1 MSCIVLFEMIW
12 FLQWVL
18 GFSLIALLAHAAHN
32 VECDIDS
39 ITVRWIADEKTTQD
53 PSVLFLGSCPPTRF
67 SLTTAEAIFHVGFE
81 DCGFMRM
88 VTKTQL
94 IYKNY
99 LRTPDA
105 SLDSAIHPVACA
117 YKRPQDWSPPLFLPH
132 THAEGYGS
140 LSFQLGILRG
150 GFCEPAQVSTFTL
163 GSVIPICAVVA
174 HEHHMPLYLFLEECV
189 AANTQSLG
197 SSSQIHKLV
206 TNKGCLVDSM
216 TADSRFQRFGN
227 TSEIILQLQS
237 FKFVHG
243 AEVYIHCKLAAWDPM
258 GLTEE
263 KKACNYNK
271 GLKRWELVNDPSQST
286 LCNCCDAGCE
296 YEDWQE
302 PAAAQFSEN
311 AVLGL
316 RNTDSQ
322 MPGHPI

>member
-1 MSCIVLFEMIW
+1 MSYIVLFEMIW

-18 GFSLIALLAHAAHN
+18 GLSLIVLLAHAAHN
-32 VECDIDS
+32 VDCDIDS
-39 ITVRWIADEKTTQD
+39 ITVRWIADEKTTLD
-53 PSVLFLGSCPPTRF
+53 PSILFLGSCPPTRF

-99 LRTPDA
+99 LRIPTA
-105 SLDSAIHPVACA
+105 SLDSAIYPVQCA
-117 YKRPQDWSPPLFLPH
+117 YKRPQDWIPPLFLPH

-140 LSFQLGILRG
+140 LSFQMGILRG

-174 HEHHMPLYLFLEECV
+174 HEGHMPLYLYLEECV

-197 SSSQIHKLV
+197 PLSQIHKLV

-227 TSEIILQLQS
+227 TSEIILQLQA

-243 AEVYIHCKLAAWDPM
+243 AEVYIHCKLAAWDPT

-271 GLKRWELVNDPSQST
+271 GLKRWELVDDPSQSA
-286 LCNCCDAGCE
+286 LCNCCDSGCE
-296 YEDWQE
+296 YKNWQDSD
-302 PAAAQFSEN
+302 AQFTQN

-316 RNTDSQ
+316 LNINSQ
-322 MPGHPI
+322 VPGHLI